1 MWLSLADPCIHAPLS
16 KYLLAVFSSTLA
28 LSPLLRCYS
37 VLESIPLVSY
47 LLVFFTR
54 TQRTDGGP
62 SFNCCRYTSLYCT
75 THHTAREVKVLDV
88 HSSQTIPLHSSREGF
103 GVRIPFALPR
113 LRVCG
118 DEHGSHEHPLD
129 FFPYDKPTVSLSE
142 VLPPFKPRLPAS
154 KWQHERPNHRYPATD
169 CRQSHA
175 VALLSHRIE

>member
-1 MWLSLADPCIHAPLS
+1 MRLCRSTSLQSFLLLSLFHPYSAAIVSSRASRSFPISL
-16 KYLLAVFSSTLA
+16 FS
-28 LSPLLRCYS
+28 
-37 VLESIPLVSY
+37 
-47 LLVFFTR
+47 TR

-175 VALLSHRIE
+175 VALLSHRIEQ